1 MIDFDDVIKQ
11 NIIEHNPN
19 WPEIQNNNTW
29 RLCIWKKKFIM
40 LSNNSLA
47 RY

>member
-29 RLCIWKKKFIM
+29 RLCIWKKKIH
-40 LSNNSLA
+40 
-47 RY
+47 YVI